1 MPYDATLPLDDGYLA
16 EAPEELRENFRALA
30 EDRVVNAG
38 KLKGLEPGHA
48 SGDIPIS
55 DGTLNVGLNA
65 DQLDGHDSAY
75 FSADGH
81 VHSAATPTSNGFM
94 SNTDKA
100 KLDGVAAGAEVNQN
114 AFAKVKAGGVTV
126 EAGQKSDTLELV
138 AGNAIAITPDAA
150 NDKVTIAVN
159 GDFLPLSGGT
169 LTGSINAKT
178 DYNNGSGNSF
188 TGPLIQVGTT
198 NTQYGNHVAIGGGS
212 STVIGGGEAV
222 EAQLNELVGH
232 DSEDAYVVA
241 DGKVVIKT
249 NGNTWANAKTMAFG
263 TDGSLTVSKVNGALN
278 GNANSATKAT
288 RDSRGQQID
297 STYVKGFSVS
307 GRTVTYIRGDG
318 STGAFQTQDT
328 NTTYTLASLGA
339 PMIPTSSYW
348 KSISVSNGRFTLPS
362 GGTWAYAAIA
372 RQSTNTITIL
382 DKAGVAAGGTT
393 IQTSNQTFSVGDVLV
408 WRIA

>member
-1 MPYDATLPLDDGYLA
+1 MAYNANLPADNGFIADG
-16 EAPEELRENFRALA
+16 PGELRENFRALK
-30 EDRVVNAG
+30 EDKIVNAG

-48 SGDIPIS
+48 SGNIPVS
-55 DGTLNVGLNA
+55 DGTLNAGLNA

-100 KLDGVAAGAEVNQN
+100 KLDGIAAGAEVNQN
-114 AFAKVKAGGVTV
+114 AFAKVKAGDVTV
-126 EAGQKSDTLELV
+126 EADQKSDTLELV

-159 GDFLPLSGGT
+159 GDFLPLNGGV
-169 LTGSINAKT
+169 LRGNVDVKT
-178 DYNNGSGNSF
+178 DYNDGSGNSF
-188 TGPLIQVGTT
+188 TGPLIRVATT

-222 EAQLNELVGH
+222 AAQLNELVGA
-232 DSEDAYVVA
+232 DSENAYVVA
-241 DGKVVIKT
+241 DSKVIIKT
-249 NGNTWANAKTMAFG
+249 NGNTWANAKTMEFG

-288 RDSRGQQID
+288 QDSRGQQID
-297 STYVKGFSVS
+297 STYIKGLSVN
-307 GRTVTYIRGDG
+307 GRTVTYTRGNGTTG
-318 STGAFQTQDT
+318 SFQTQDT

-339 PMIPTSSYW
+339 PMAPTSNNW
-348 KSISVSNGRFTLPS
+348 KRINISNGRCTLPG
-362 GGTWAYAAIA
+362 GGTWAYAMIA
-372 RQSTNTITIL
+372 QQSTATITIL
-382 DKAGVAAGGTT
+382 DKVGVAAGGTT
-393 IQTSNQTFSVGDVLV
+393 IQTSNQIFSVGYVLV

>member
-1 MPYDATLPLDDGYLA
+1 MAYNANLPADNGFIADG
-16 EAPEELRENFRALA
+16 PGELRENFRALK
-30 EDRVVNAG
+30 EDKIVDAG

-48 SGDIPIS
+48 FGNIPVS

-81 VHSAATPTSNGFM
+81 VHGVATATSNGFM

-114 AFAKVKAGGVTV
+114 AFAKVKAGDVTV
-126 EAGQKSDTLELV
+126 EADQKSDTLELV

-159 GDFLPLSGGT
+159 GDFLPLSGGA
-169 LTGSINAKT
+169 LKGNIEVKT
-178 DYNNGSGNSF
+178 DYNDGSGNSF
-188 TGPLIQVGTT
+188 TGPLIRVGTT

-222 EAQLNELVGH
+222 AAQLNELVGA
-232 DSEDAYVVA
+232 DSENAYVVA
-241 DGKVVIKT
+241 DSKVIIKT
-249 NGNTWANAKTMAFG
+249 NGNTWANAKTMEFG

-288 RDSRGQQID
+288 QDSRGQQID
-297 STYVKGFSVS
+297 STYIKGLSVN
-307 GRTVTYIRGDG
+307 GRTVTYTRGNGTTG
-318 STGAFQTQDT
+318 SFQTQDT

-339 PMIPTSSYW
+339 PMIPTNSYW
-348 KSISVSNGRFTLPS
+348 KPISIAYGKITLPS
-362 GGTWAYAAIA
+362 GGTWAYALIA
-372 RQSTNTITIL
+372 QQSTNTITIL

-393 IQTSNQTFSVGDVLV
+393 IQTSNQSFSVGKALV

>member
-81 VHSAATPTSNGFM
+81 VHSVATTTNNGFM

-114 AFAKVKAGGVTV
+114 AFAKVKAGGVTL
-126 EAGQKSDTLELV
+126 EADQKSDTLELA

-150 NDKVTIAVN
+150 NDKLTIAVN

-178 DYNNGSGNSF
+178 DYNDGSGNSF

-198 NTQYGNHVAIGGGS
+198 NTQNGNHVAIGGGS

-222 EAQLNELVGH
+222 AAQLNELVGH

-249 NGNTWANAKTMAFG
+249 NGNTWANAKTMEFG

-288 RDSRGQQID
+288 QDSRGQQID
-297 STYVKGFSVS
+297 STYVKSLSVN
-307 GRTVTYIRGDG
+307 GRTVTYTRGNGTTG
-318 STGAFQTQDT
+318 SFQTQDT
-328 NTTYTLASLGA
+328 NTTYTLASLGGA
-339 PMIPTSSYW
+339 PNPKTAAGVGQWIDFRDL
-348 KSISVSNGRFTLPS
+348 VDGCLPS
-362 GGTWAYAAIA
+362 GGTWAYFCNGNKT
-372 RQSTNTITIL
+372 STVTPI
-382 DKAGVAAGGTT
+382 GVAAGGTRVAF
-393 IQTSNQTFSVGDVLV
+393 QWTFGFG

>member
-1 MPYDATLPLDDGYLA
+1 MAYNANLPADNGFIADG
-16 EAPEELRENFRALA
+16 PGELRENFRALK
-30 EDRVVNAG
+30 EDTIVNAG

-48 SGDIPIS
+48 SGNIPVS

-81 VHSAATPTSNGFM
+81 VHGVATATSNGFM

-126 EAGQKSDTLELV
+126 EADQESDTLELV

-150 NDKVTIAVN
+150 NDKLTIAVN

-169 LTGSINAKT
+169 LKGNIEVKT
-178 DYNNGSGNSF
+178 DYNDGSGNSF

-222 EAQLNELVGH
+222 AAQLNELVGH

-249 NGNTWANAKTMAFG
+249 NGNTWANAKTMEFD

-278 GNANSATKAT
+278 GNAVTATKST
-288 RDSRGQQID
+288 QDSRGQQID
-297 STYVKGFSVS
+297 STYIKGLSVS
-307 GRTVTYIRGDG
+307 GRVITYTRGNG
-318 STGAFQTQDT
+318 STGTITTQDT

-339 PMIPTSSYW
+339 PMAPTSFGW
-348 KSISVSNGRFTLPS
+348 RKIDISSGHFTLPG
-362 GGTWAYAAIA
+362 GGTWAYAMFA
-372 RQSTNTITIL
+372 RQSTGTLMML
-382 DKAGVAAGGTT
+382 DKVNVSAGGAT
-393 IQTSNQTFSVGDVLV
+393 IQTSNQTFNIGSVLA

>member
-94 SNTDKA
+94 SNTDKV
-100 KLDGVAAGAEVNQN
+100 KLNGIATGAEVNQN
-114 AFAKVKAGGVTV
+114 AFAKVKSGSVTL
-126 EAGQKSDTLELV
+126 EADQKSDTLELV
-138 AGNAIAITPDAA
+138 AGNAIAITLDAA

-159 GDFLPLSGGT
+159 GNFLPMSGGT
-169 LTGSINAKT
+169 LTGNVNAQT
-178 DYNNGSGNSF
+178 DYNDGSGNSF
-188 TGPLIQVGTT
+188 TGPLIRVGTT

-222 EAQLNELVGH
+222 TAQLNELVGA
-232 DSEDAYVVA
+232 DSENAYVVA
-241 DGKVVIKT
+241 DSKVIIKT
-249 NGNTWANAKTMAFG
+249 NGNTWANAKTMEFG

-288 RDSRGQQID
+288 QDSRGQQID
-297 STYVKGFSVS
+297 STYIKGLSVN
-307 GRTVTYIRGDG
+307 GRTVTYTRGNGTTG
-318 STGAFQTQDT
+318 SFQTQDT

-339 PMIPTSSYW
+339 PMIPTNSYW
-348 KSISVSNGRFTLPS
+348 KPISIAYGKITLPS
-362 GGTWAYAAIA
+362 GGTWAYALIA
-372 RQSTNTITIL
+372 QQSTNTITIL

-393 IQTSNQTFSVGDVLV
+393 IQTSNQSFSVGKALV

>member
-16 EAPEELRENFRALA
+16 EAPEELRENFRAMA

-81 VHSAATPTSNGFM
+81 VHGVATATSNGFM

-114 AFAKVKAGGVTV
+114 AFAKVKAGGVTL
-126 EAGQKSDTLELV
+126 EADQKSDTLELV

-150 NDKVTIAVN
+150 NDKLTIAVN

-169 LTGSINAKT
+169 LAGSINAKT
-178 DYNNGSGNSF
+178 DYNDGSGNSF

-222 EAQLNELVGH
+222 AAQLNELVGH

-249 NGNTWANAKTMAFG
+249 NGNTWANAKTMEFG

-288 RDSRGQQID
+288 QDSRGQQID
-297 STYVKGFSVS
+297 STYIKGLSVN
-307 GRTVTYIRGDG
+307 GRTVTYTRGNGTTG
-318 STGAFQTQDT
+318 SFQTQDT
-328 NTTYTLASLGA
+328 NTTYTLASLGGA
-339 PMIPTSSYW
+339 PKPQTAAGVGRW
-348 KSISVSNGRFTLPS
+348 VFISTANSFNLPS
-362 GGTWAYAAIA
+362 GGTWAYYWKGT
-372 RQSTNTITIL
+372 SGGG
-382 DKAGVAAGGTT
+382 AGIAAGGAT
-393 IQTSNQTFSVGDVLV
+393 ISAQGQGPNAFA